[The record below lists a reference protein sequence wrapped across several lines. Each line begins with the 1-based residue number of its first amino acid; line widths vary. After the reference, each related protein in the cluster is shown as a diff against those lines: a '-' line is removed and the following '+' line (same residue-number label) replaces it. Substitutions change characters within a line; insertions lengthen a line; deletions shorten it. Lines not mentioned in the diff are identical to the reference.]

1 MKRAKTYTY
10 KLTFFNLSKSYIL
23 PISFCRISQHFT
35 EILWLILH
43 TLKDTTKKIMILK
56 KGWHAYCN
64 GTSKSYSLEEIKMI
78 TSKFKNFL
86 LFLVFGSVTL
96 FFTCN
101 ASASNSPEETAF
113 VFNTLLFLIMG
124 FLVMWMAAGFAMLE
138 SGMVRTKNVSTI
150 CLKNIGL
157 YSISGIMFFLVGYNL
172 AYGIPEGGYIG
183 SFAMFVPAED
193 IATGY
198 AANSDWFFQMVFCAT
213 TVSIVSGTIAE
224 RVKIWT
230 FFLFAVILSGII
242 YPIEMGWQ
250 WGGGWLS
257 SMGFSDFAGST
268 LVHAAGGAAALA
280 GAIVIGPRFGR
291 FSKDGKPNPM
301 PASSIPLAT
310 LGTFILWLGWFGFN
324 GGSQL
329 AIGTMDDAVAVSN
342 IFVNTNLAACGGL
355 VVAMILSQIMFGKV
369 DVTFA
374 LNGALAGL
382 VSITAE
388 PLAPSMM
395 MSIMVGGVGGIIAVI
410 GTKLVEAL
418 TIDDVVGALPV
429 HLLSGIW
436 GTIAVALSNPDTT
449 FRGQI
454 IGTLS
459 VVMFVFVASV
469 IVWSVLKYTIGV
481 RPSQEEEVLGSDASE
496 VGIEAYPYFK

>member
-1 MKRAKTYTY
+1 M
-10 KLTFFNLSKSYIL
+10 
-23 PISFCRISQHFT
+23 
-35 EILWLILH
+35 
-43 TLKDTTKKIMILK
+43 
-56 KGWHAYCN
+56 
-64 GTSKSYSLEEIKMI
+64 
-78 TSKFKNFL
+78 FKNKTKNFSIFIFL
-86 LFLVFGSVTL
+86 SILSVL
-96 FFTCN
+96 SVNN
-101 ASASNSPEETAF
+101 ASASNSPDETAF
-113 VFNTLLFLIMG
+113 VFNTLLFLICG

-138 SGMVRTKNVSTI
+138 SGMVRSKNVSTI
-150 CLKNIGL
+150 CLKNVGL
-157 YSISGIMFFLVGYNL
+157 YSISGIMFYIVGYNL

-183 SFAMFVPAED
+183 SFTSFAAAED

-198 AANSDWFFQMVFCAT
+198 AAHSDWFFQMVFCAT

-224 RVKIWT
+224 RIKIWP
-230 FFLFAVILSGII
+230 FFIFAAILAGII

-280 GAIVIGPRFGR
+280 GAIIIGPRIGR
-291 FSKDGKPNPM
+291 FGKDGTSTPI

-342 IFVNTNLAACGGL
+342 IFVNTNIAACSGL
-355 VVAMILSQIMFGKV
+355 IVAMVISQTLYGKV

-388 PLAPSMM
+388 PLMPTAYSSML
-395 MSIMVGGVGGIIAVI
+395 IGGIGGMIAVF
-410 GTKLVEAL
+410 GTQFISSLQ
-418 TIDDVVGALPV
+418 IDDVVGALPV
-429 HLLSGIW
+429 HLIAGIW
-436 GTIAVALSNPDTT
+436 GTIAVAITNPDTSFVT
-449 FRGQI
+449 QT
-454 IGTLS
+454 IGAFS
-459 VVMFVFVASV
+459 VVIFVF
-469 IVWSVLKYTIGV
+469 IVSAIIWSVLKMTIGV
-481 RPSQEEEVLGSDASE
+481 RPSEEEELLGSDKTE
-496 VGIEAYPYFK
+496 VGIEGYTI